1 MREEALRYPLWTL
14 LVLFVAL
21 GPAGPALSAGN
32 TDYSPAQLAL
42 FDTPHLQN
50 ITGPATLDYRFEQR
64 EAKGDSFEDSI
75 KMTVIS
81 VRDDGRK
88 DLSVLLFSGK
98 RERSYENLAGF
109 RGNPLIM
116 LFLQH
121 DVQELA
127 RLTGGGSSY
136 FRNRIR
142 HAFRGRSE
150 VSDIAVE
157 HEGRQ
162 IKATRIVLT
171 PFVGDPK
178 LGGFPDIAA
187 KWYEFVLA
195 PQIPGGIYR
204 IRSVAPSQAGGAP
217 AIESSVV
224 FQAARG

>member
-1 MREEALRYPLWTL
+1 MRIRYWTFL
-14 LVLFVAL
+14 TLVYSVGGFA
-21 GPAGPALSAGN
+21 PALSAGN
-32 TDYSPAQLAL
+32 ADYSPAQLAL

-50 ITGPATLDYRFEQR
+50 ITGPATLDYAFTQR
-64 EAKGDSFEDSI
+64 EARGDSFEDSV
-75 KMTVIS
+75 KMTVTA
-81 VRDDGRK
+81 VREDGRK
-88 DLSVLLFSGK
+88 DLKFQFLTGD
-98 RERSYENLAGF
+98 RERTYDNLSGF

-121 DVQELA
+121 DVGEMR

-142 HAFRGRSE
+142 HAFRRRSE
-150 VSDIAVE
+150 VSEIAVE
-157 HEGRQ
+157 HEGKQ
-162 IKATRIVLT
+162 LQATRIVLK

-204 IRSVAPSQAGGAP
+204 IRSVAPSQTGGDP
-217 AIESSVV
+217 TIESSVV
-224 FQAARG
+224 FLAASQ